1 MASTKAV
8 PTAEPG
14 LAHYLEE
21 TRRFPMLDRQEEYLL
36 AKRWREQGDRDA
48 ANKLITSHLR
58 LVPKI
63 AREYCGYGLPISEG
77 ISAGNVGLMRAVA
90 QFDPEKGF
98 RFAAYAAWWIK
109 ASIREHILRSR
120 SLVNM
125 PTTAKL
131 RTVLFNLRKAQRRF
145 NVLDEGDMQPDQVKI
160 IAQRFGVS
168 ETDVV
173 YMNQRLGGDASLNAA
188 ISDDGASGEWQ
199 DRLVDESPDQETTL
213 AASEEFDNRCKALSD
228 ALTELNER
236 ERRILE
242 KRRLADKP
250 VTFAELAEEFEVTR
264 ERVRQIEV
272 RAFEKVR
279 NSVKHHIVIMETPTL
294 QPAGYQPHSCGGET
308 NVAERPSY
316 TTEMT

>member
-1 MASTKAV
+1 MASTRAV
-8 PTAEPG
+8 PIAESG
-14 LAHYLEE
+14 LTHYLEE
-21 TRRFPMLDRQEEYLL
+21 IRRFPMLDRQEEYVL
-36 AKRWREQGDRDA
+36 AKRWRGQGDRDA
-48 ANKLITSHLR
+48 ANKLVTSHLR

-90 QFDPEKGF
+90 QFEPEKGF

-109 ASIREHILRSR
+109 ASIREHLLRSR
-120 SLVNM
+120 SLVKM

-131 RTVLFNLRKAQRRF
+131 RNVLFNLRKVQRKISC
-145 NVLDEGDMQPDQVKI
+145 LDEGDMRPDQVKI
-160 IAQRFGVS
+160 IARRFGVS

-213 AASEEFDNRCKALSD
+213 AASEEFDHRCKALSD

-236 ERRILE
+236 ERRIFE
-242 KRRLADKP
+242 KRRLADEP
-250 VTFAELAEEFEVTR
+250 VTFAELAEEFGVTR

-272 RAFEKVR
+272 RAFEKVQ
-279 NSVKHHIVIMETPTL
+279 NSVKHHIVMMETPAF
-294 QPAGYQPHSCGGET
+294 QPAGYL
-308 NVAERPSY
+308 
-316 TTEMT
+316 